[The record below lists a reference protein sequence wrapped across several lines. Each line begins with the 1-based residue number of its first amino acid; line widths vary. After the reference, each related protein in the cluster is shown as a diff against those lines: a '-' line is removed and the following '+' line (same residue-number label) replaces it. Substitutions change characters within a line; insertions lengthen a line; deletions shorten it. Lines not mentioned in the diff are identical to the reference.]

1 MTAVSTPAAVPA
13 HDVTGP
19 QGAPVVVLLG
29 SLGSTRAM
37 WDPQVGPLS
46 RDHRVVRVDLPGH
59 GGTPLGE
66 HGQPDQELT
75 AADLGAAVLAVLDH
89 LGVARAHLVGL
100 SLGGVTAQWLA
111 VHAPAR
117 VLTLS
122 LLCTSAHFGGATN
135 WRERAAAVRADGT
148 ASIAEAVVARW
159 FTPALAARDPELV
172 AQARAMVAGT
182 PDDGYAACCEVLAGW
197 DARPD
202 LGRITAPTLVL
213 GGSED
218 PATPPEHQQV
228 IADGVVGA
236 VLHVLDGAAHLA
248 NLEAAGAVTAL
259 LLAHLGRHG
268 AGGQHDELHRAG
280 MAVRRAV
287 LGDAHVDRAV
297 AATTEL
303 TRGFQDVIT
312 TGAWGSV
319 WTRPDLGRRDRSV
332 VTLAALTAL
341 GMEHELA
348 MHVRAAVTNGLTP
361 AEIAEVLLHTS
372 VYAGVPRGNR
382 ALALAGDVL
391 DGPAPGDP
399 AP

>member
-1 MTAVSTPAAVPA
+1 MSTVPA
-13 HDVTGP
+13 HDVTDPASAGAD
-19 QGAPVVVLLG
+19 APVVVLLG

-46 RDHRVVRVDLPGH
+46 RRHRVVRVDLPGH
-59 GGTPLGE
+59 GGTAL
-66 HGQPDQELT
+66 PDHELT

-89 LGVARAHLVGL
+89 LGVARAHVVGL
-100 SLGGVTAQWLA
+100 SLGGVTGQWLA
-111 VHAPAR
+111 VHEPTR
-117 VLTLS
+117 VASLA
-122 LLCTSAHFGGATN
+122 LLCTSAHFGGATS
-135 WRERAAAVRADGT
+135 WTDRAAAVRAGGT
-148 ASIAEAVVARW
+148 ASIAEAVVERW
-159 FTPALAARDPELV
+159 FTPGLAARDPRLV
-172 AQARAMVAGT
+172 ADARAMVAAT
-182 PDDGYAACCEVLAGW
+182 PDDGYAACCEVLAAW

-202 LGRITAPTLVL
+202 LGRIAVPTLVI

-218 PATPPEHQQV
+218 PATPPEHQRV

-236 VLHVLDGAAHLA
+236 RLEVVEGAAHLA

-259 LLAHLGRHG
+259 LLEHLAAATG
-268 AGGQHDELHRAG
+268 ASQHDELHRAG

-303 TRGFQDVIT
+303 TAGFQDVIT

-319 WTRPDLGRRDRSV
+319 WTRPGLDRRSRSV

-348 MHVRAAVTNGLTP
+348 MHVRAAIRNGLTP
-361 AEIAEVLLHTS
+361 LEVSEVLLHTS

-382 ALALAGDVL
+382 ALALAVEALAVEDLGGD
-391 DGPAPGDP
+391 GA
-399 AP
+399 AT